1 MAFKKSSVDTPS
13 SDSSDDDIE
22 TSSVVS
28 SVVSTTSCGS
38 GTFALRILRKPFL
51 SVDSF
56 LDDSFFVLELLR
68 LPFFKPVVGL
78 VGSIRSSTF
87 ALSIS
92 VTLLTTFIMAEQR
105 MVFYFRNSTSVL
117 V

>member
-13 SDSSDDDIE
+13 SDSSEDDIE
-22 TSSVVS
+22 MS

-38 GTFALRILRKPFL
+38 GTFALRILWEPFL

-56 LDDSFFVLELLR
+56 LDDSFFVLEVLR

-87 ALSIS
+87 AMSIS

-105 MVFYFRNSTSVL
+105 MVFYFRNSTFVL